1 MGRSKNTVDG
11 GEGQYLLPCD
21 HSFAYSTLTESMD
34 QHGFTLEEVGSTRD
48 GVLYMEVS
56 FSCPRCQR
64 PVTVELLESVTLSE

>member
-1 MGRSKNTVDG
+1 
-11 GEGQYLLPCD
+11 
-21 HSFAYSTLTESMD
+21 MD